1 MSNVFT
7 TPFLTPFLRRIA
19 RAGLHLAGWRTN
31 LSEAPPPPFVF
42 IGAPHTSNWDFVV
55 AVMAKW
61 SIGLQLQFWGK
72 DSLFRFPVFGR
83 WLRWIGGIPVDRS
96 APGGLVGQAIEAF
109 SQAKSSGTYFWLGLS
124 PEGTRKKT
132 PGWRSGFY
140 KTAVQANVPVCL
152 VQLDFA
158 QRRVDVTHFLQL
170 SGDESVDLDT
180 IAAFF
185 SKVQG
190 CNPDNASP
198 VVLLSDRSTARSR
211 TSF

>member
-1 MSNVFT
+1 MHPVQLQGNS
-7 TPFLTPFLRRIA
+7 LA
-19 RAGLHLAGWRTN
+19 RWLLACWGWRVDFN
-31 LSEAPPPPFVF
+31 GLPGLQGIFVVY
-42 IGAPHTSNWDFVV
+42 PHTSNWDFVV

>member
-1 MSNVFT
+1 MHPVQLQGNR
-7 TPFLTPFLRRIA
+7 LA
-19 RAGLHLAGWRTN
+19 RWLLACWGWRVDFN
-31 LSEAPPPPFVF
+31 GLPGLQGIFVVY
-42 IGAPHTSNWDFVV
+42 PHTSNWDFVV

>member
-1 MSNVFT
+1 MHPVQLQGNR
-7 TPFLTPFLRRIA
+7 LA
-19 RAGLHLAGWRTN
+19 RWLLACFGWRVDFN
-31 LSEAPPPPFVF
+31 GLPGLQGIFVVY
-42 IGAPHTSNWDFVV
+42 PHTSNWDFVV

-72 DSLFRFPVFGR
+72 DSLFRVPVFGR

-109 SQAKSSGTYFWLGLS
+109 SQAKANSTYFWLGLS

-132 PGWRSGFY
+132 LGLRSGFY

-158 QRRVDVTHFLQL
+158 QRRVDATHFLQL
-170 SGDESVDLDT
+170 SGDETLDLNS

-185 SKVQG
+185 SGVQG

-198 VVLLSDRSTARSR
+198 VVFLSDRSTARSR

>member
-1 MSNVFT
+1 MHPVQLQGNR
-7 TPFLTPFLRRIA
+7 LA
-19 RAGLHLAGWRTN
+19 RWLLACWGWRVDFN
-31 LSEAPPPPFVF
+31 GLPGLQGIFVVY
-42 IGAPHTSNWDFVV
+42 PHTSNWDFVV

-140 KTAVQANVPVCL
+140 KTALQANVPVCL

>member
-1 MSNVFT
+1 MHPVQLQGNR
-7 TPFLTPFLRRIA
+7 LA
-19 RAGLHLAGWRTN
+19 RWLLACWGWRVDFN
-31 LSEAPPPPFVF
+31 GLPGLQGIFVVY
-42 IGAPHTSNWDFVV
+42 PHTSNWDFVV

-198 VVLLSDRSTARSR
+198 VALLSDRSTARSL

>member
-1 MSNVFT
+1 MHPVQLQGNR
-7 TPFLTPFLRRIA
+7 LA
-19 RAGLHLAGWRTN
+19 RWLLACWGWRVDFN
-31 LSEAPPPPFVF
+31 GLPGLQGIFVVY
-42 IGAPHTSNWDFVV
+42 PHTSNWDFVV

-109 SQAKSSGTYFWLGLS
+109 SQAKSNGTYFWLGLS

>member
-1 MSNVFT
+1 MSVHPVQLQGNR
-7 TPFLTPFLRRIA
+7 LA
-19 RAGLHLAGWRTN
+19 RWLLACWGWRVDFDG
-31 LSEAPPPPFVF
+31 LPALQGIFVVY
-42 IGAPHTSNWDFVV
+42 PHTSNCDFVV

-61 SIGLQLQFWGK
+61 SIGVQLRFWGK
-72 DSLFRFPVFGR
+72 DSLFRIPVFGR

-109 SQAKSSGTYFWLGLS
+109 SQANANSTYFWLGLS

-132 PGWRSGFY
+132 PGWRIGFY

-158 QRRVDVTHFLQL
+158 QRRVDATHFLQL
-170 SGDESVDLDT
+170 SGDETLDLNS

-185 SKVQG
+185 SGVQG
-190 CNPDNASP
+190 CNPDKASP
-198 VVLLSDRSTARSR
+198 VVFLSDRSTARSR

>member
-1 MSNVFT
+1 MHPVQLQGNR
-7 TPFLTPFLRRIA
+7 LA
-19 RAGLHLAGWRTN
+19 RWLLACWGWRVDFN
-31 LSEAPPPPFVF
+31 GLPGLQGIFVVY
-42 IGAPHTSNWDFVV
+42 PHTSNWDFVV

-72 DSLFRFPVFGR
+72 DSLFRFPVFAR

>member
-1 MSNVFT
+1 MHPVQLQGNR
-7 TPFLTPFLRRIA
+7 LA
-19 RAGLHLAGWRTN
+19 RWLLACWGWRVDFN
-31 LSEAPPPPFVF
+31 GLPGLQGIFVVY
-42 IGAPHTSNWDFVV
+42 PHTSNWDFVV

-61 SIGLQLQFWGK
+61 SIGLQLQFLGK

>member
-1 MSNVFT
+1 MHPVQLQGNR
-7 TPFLTPFLRRIA
+7 LA
-19 RAGLHLAGWRTN
+19 RWLLACWGWRVDFNGLPGLHGI
-31 LSEAPPPPFVF
+31 FVVY
-42 IGAPHTSNWDFVV
+42 PHTSNWDFVV